1 MCKNAGKNREVYKY
15 FENLLL
21 WTPCTGFKQLVN
33 AVAGDEAQVLRQD
46 PGTPAPGQ
54 CGAQPLPEQMKTSL
68 ASLTVAVLPR
78 SHWLFGPLAHA
89 HAPPL
94 CI

>member
-1 MCKNAGKNREVYKY
+1 MQEKNREIVFTGILKTS
-15 FENLLL
+15 FSGHPVHVSNNLLL
-21 WTPCTGFKQLVN
+21 I